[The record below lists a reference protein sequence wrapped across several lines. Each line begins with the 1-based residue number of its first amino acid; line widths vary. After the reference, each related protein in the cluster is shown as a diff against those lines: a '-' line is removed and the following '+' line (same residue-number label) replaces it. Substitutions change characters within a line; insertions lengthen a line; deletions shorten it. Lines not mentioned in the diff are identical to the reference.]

1 MDITAVY
8 INTYKYDFPFAKICI
23 ASIRYWYPDIP
34 IFLIKDMGAG
44 PFDTSVIESKLNVGV
59 LDTAGKSFGWGF
71 GKFEPLF
78 KEGKESFL
86 FMDADTAMVGPVLD
100 QMKAIVGDFVVD
112 KEVTTLEKIISL
124 YYDPE
129 KIRNLFSDFIFP
141 GYCFNTGQW
150 IGTSGILK
158 RSDFETLVSWDPKPS
173 LKFPE
178 VFKQADQGVFN
189 FIIHRKELERQLTV
203 VKTQIMVWP
212 EKGAADFID
221 LSALKNKSQ
230 KFPFIIHWAGMKE
243 NRLKDFPRAD
253 ILTFYRDYYYL
264 LVGESFRKYD
274 NLSVLLNRWQHRAK
288 LFRKSFHENI
298 VGRR

>member
-44 PFDTSVIESKLNVGV
+44 PFDTSVIESKFNVGV

-100 QMKAIVGDFVVD
+100 QMKAIEGDFVVD
-112 KEVTTLEKIISL
+112 KEDTPVENIISL

-129 KIRNLFSDFIFP
+129 KIKNLFSDFTFP

-150 IGTSGILK
+150 VGTSGILK

-221 LSALKNKSQ
+221 LNAIQNKLD
-230 KFPFIIHWAGMKE
+230 KFPFIIHWAGMKKDRF
-243 NRLKDFPRAD
+243 NDFPRAD
-253 ILTFYRDYYYL
+253 ILNFFRDYYYSI
-264 LVGESFRKYD
+264 VGDSYRKYD
-274 NLSVLLNRWQHRAK
+274 NFSFLVRRLK
-288 LFRKSFHENI
+288 TKTGLFR
-298 VGRR
+298 